1 MKKTTKI
8 FRATALLGL
17 TVLLLIGFM
26 GCKQNNPTSNT
37 GSEDKTPPSEVTNFK
52 AKAGVSKVDLSWT
65 NPSDKDLHQVEITAS
80 PAEGTLKN
88 PVYLTAK
95 AGENASFTVEGLVNG
110 KEYSFTVKA
119 VDKSSNK
126 SSGVSKTITLKEPS
140 IKAINLPVYNDALQ
154 GKTVEI
160 GIYGENLDVTETS
173 DFTVEGNAGGTKV
186 KIKIENAFIA
196 TLEYTLP
203 SDSVVGKTVKVT
215 LNSVTKSATF
225 TAENDKYTD
234 MQVVIPSGEE
244 VVVAYD
250 SQSDYDYKNNP
261 QFGKWKI
268 YKDGVLQEK
277 SVTIKPYS
285 IGRTEVSYKLWKEV
299 YDWATGD
306 VGGCPEI

>member
-1 MKKTTKI
+1 MKKTAKI
-8 FRATALLGL
+8 FGGIALLGL
-17 TVLLLIGFM
+17 TAMLLIGFI
-26 GCKQNNPTSNT
+26 GCKATMDS
-37 GSEDKTPPSEVTNFK
+37 GSSE
-52 AKAGVSKVDLSWT
+52 
-65 NPSDKDLHQVEITAS
+65 P
-80 PAEGTLKN
+80 
-88 PVYLTAK
+88 
-95 AGENASFTVEGLVNG
+95 
-110 KEYSFTVKA
+110 
-119 VDKSSNK
+119 
-126 SSGVSKTITLKEPS
+126 KEPS

-154 GKTVEI
+154 GQTVEI
-160 GIYGENLDVTETS
+160 GIYAEDLDVAKTS
-173 DFTVEGNAGGTKV
+173 DFTVGGNAGGTKLSID
-186 KIKIENAFIA
+186 IKDASAAI
-196 TLEYTLP
+196 LKYTLP
-203 SDSVVGKTVKVT
+203 SDSVVGKTVEVT
-215 LNSVTKSATF
+215 LNSVKKSATF
-225 TAENDKYTD
+225 TGETDKYTD